1 MKSPTPSEVD
11 RLETI
16 IKNILFPSPISA
28 EVLDGFTSQVSVHNF
43 RKGDQVCPDLQNRKF
58 GYIVNTGVIRVYHKD
73 KKGKEVNKLFN
84 VDGEFLCTYNALE
97 LGNIFQCVEDSEIFL
112 VPAEKVNDLYEK
124 YETAKEFSYLVLRDE
139 WNKKE
144 HLTKIMTLSSAK
156 ARYDMLLQYF
166 PIWVNRVPLYHLASL
181 LNLTPVHLSRIRK
194 LRS

>member
-1 MKSPTPSEVD
+1 VKSPTASEVH

-16 IKNILFPSPISA
+16 IKDILSPSPISA
-28 EVLDGFTSQVSVHNF
+28 EVLDGFTSQVSVHTF
-43 RKGDQVCPDLQNRKF
+43 TKGDQVCPDLRNRKF

-84 VDGEFLCTYNALE
+84 LDGEFLCTYNAVE
-97 LGNIFQCVEDSEIFL
+97 LGNIFQCLEEAEVFL

-144 HLTKIMTLSSAK
+144 RLTKILTLPTAK
-156 ARYDMLLQYF
+156 ARYDMLLEYF
-166 PIWVNRVPLYHLASL
+166 PAWVDRVPLYHLASL
-181 LNLTPVHLSRIRK
+181 LNLTPVHLSRVRG

>member
-1 MKSPTPSEVD
+1 VKSPTASEVH

-16 IKNILFPSPISA
+16 IKSILFPSPISA

-43 RKGDQVCPDLQNRKF
+43 RKGDQVCPDLRNRKF
-58 GYIVNTGVIRVYHKD
+58 GYIVNTGVIRVYHND

-84 VDGEFLCTYNALE
+84 VDGEFLCTYNAEE
-97 LGNIFQCVEDSEIFL
+97 LGNLFQCLEDSEIFL

-124 YETAKEFSYLVLRDE
+124 YETAKEFSYIVLRDE

-144 HLTKIMTLSSAK
+144 QLTKIMTLSTAK
-156 ARYDMLLQYF
+156 ARYDMLQEHF
-166 PIWVNRVPLYHLASL
+166 PVWINRVPLYHLASL

>member
-124 YETAKEFSYLVLRDE
+124 YETTKEFSYLVLRDE